1 MSFFVAGEALCDI
14 PRVSGGMCE
23 HDCRGRKVAV
33 TMGIVAKT
41 CLSRRVRRR
50 GHVVFR
56 GR

>member
-1 MSFFVAGEALCDI
+1 MSTTVVGA
-14 PRVSGGMCE
+14 
-23 HDCRGRKVAV
+23 KVAV
-33 TMGIVAKT
+33 TIGIVAKT